1 MVARSFQRI
10 SWVHFHFSIFYLFTF
25 WLPSKA
31 FHFSSTHSQP
41 NTFMSLQASL
51 YSLPPHFTTTI
62 LDQDLFF
69 TFMQYLPY
77 LKKFWSSYQFN
88 AMGLFVLPP
97 LVVFTY
103 SNKHPYLYPKST
115 QPTTNL
121 TLSYDCFMK
130 ILNDS
135 VKLYPLN
142 SL

>member
-10 SWVHFHFSIFYLFTF
+10 SWVHFQFSIFYLFTF

-31 FHFSSTHSQP
+31 FHFSSTHSKP
-41 NTFMSLQASL
+41 NTFMSLQTLL
-51 YSLPPHFTTTI
+51 YSLLTHFTTTI
-62 LDQDLFF
+62 LDQDLFL

-121 TLSYDCFMK
+121 TLSYDWFLK
-130 ILNDS
+130 ISNDS